1 MRHENPKSKIVM
13 LPAYFLKTKLLP
25 PRLTT
30 RVLARPR
37 LMERMRD
44 FLDRP
49 ATILCA
55 NAGCGKTTLVTDF
68 IRSASLPAVWYQID
82 PSDVDLAVFF
92 GYLVCALRQRQP
104 AFGQVTLGLIAETE
118 NLAKK
123 ANQLVDVFINEVS
136 EELEEKTILVLD
148 DYHHVDS
155 SESIAAAVDRLVQ
168 YLPDVLHLIFTTRS
182 VPNLSVMRLR
192 SKGIIGFLTRQDL
205 LFTPAEVEQLFA
217 ETFDQKLPSEM
228 VSRFHEKTDGWVTAL
243 QLIQQSLDHAED
255 ARGTAANA
263 NRASIESA
271 LQQSEMEVFDYFAE
285 EVLQFEK
292 PETRLMLGR
301 LSLLDRIDPAICEA
315 AFGIADCT
323 SELRNLTRRNV
334 FIAQAYGTGV
344 EESYRLHPL
353 FRSFLTR
360 WLVNEVGVDEVR
372 RLHKACATHFVSV
385 EQWSFALDHFT
396 EAGSAEDVAEMLA
409 AHGAELVAAGRFETI
424 KRAFDGLTESAVEA
438 HPRALITRAD
448 VALIESDS
456 PRASMLYG
464 KAEQMGRDAGDRAV
478 QAEALRGQ
486 AYIARHTGDCDEA
499 INLARAAIEL
509 APDHHALRA
518 RCFNTIGL
526 CSFTARHDSEGAIR
540 NWRAALDEAREAGD
554 DRFARIALHNLGLP
568 YSLEGDFH
576 EALRWLSQ
584 MIDGEPSV
592 SKTTNIEP
600 PPFPQQAIAHL
611 NIARLKIVQGRLDE
625 AEAHLERAL
634 ERCQLFNL
642 KTATAETLEAFGNLY
657 RERNEFTRAVDFY
670 DEAARA
676 YRDAG
681 VALTDKELLDERATL
696 YLRMGEVRVAAR
708 EADDYFRARSAG
720 SDIERST
727 ALITRGRID
736 LAAGRTGEAEA
747 TLMEAARLAANCKLR
762 YNEARAEM
770 SLARVLWEMQRGDQ
784 AFSHLERAV
793 ELSRRYDYAYW
804 MSGEAALAPSL
815 IQAAMQAGI
824 AVDYLARIAPQ
835 KAAEAAAQS
844 IAVQAEAG
852 WAGAT
857 QAKNVRPHA
866 PVALFIERPNV
877 DLAIRMLGAVEVYR
891 DPAEPLKE
899 AWRLI
904 KSLHILCY
912 IASRRNHRAPKEQII
927 ETFWGD
933 ADTETIAKNF
943 HPTISHLRKAL
954 NTGQVVKKDF
964 VLYREGAYLF
974 SPQYQYRIDAEEFER
989 LLGDAREARRNDD
1002 DEGAAQ
1008 LLAEAIKL
1016 YRGDFLEELYYNWV
1030 EELQSYYRDLYFAA
1044 LKELIAHHGGRGDHE
1059 QVVRYGQMLLAR
1071 DPYQED
1077 VHCALME
1084 SHVALGNRAAAIDQF
1099 DGLRRML
1106 RRELGVAPLPATIAR
1121 YEALIK

>member
-1 MRHENPKSKIVM
+1 M

-37 LMERMRD
+37 LIERMRD

-68 IRSASLPAVWYQID
+68 IRSSQLPAVWYQID

-104 AFGQVTLGLIAETE
+104 AFGGVTLGLIRETE
-118 NLAKK
+118 NLAQK

-155 SESIAAAVDRLVQ
+155 SEPIAAAVDRLVQ

-192 SKGIIGFLTRQDL
+192 SKGIVGFLTRQDL

-217 ETFDQKLPSEM
+217 ETFEQQLPSET

-243 QLIQQSLDHAED
+243 QLIQQSLDHAES
-255 ARGTAANA
+255 ARGVAASA
-263 NRASIESA
+263 NRALIESA

-285 EVLQFEK
+285 EVLQFET

-334 FIAQAYGTGV
+334 FIAQAYGSGA

-360 WLVNEVGVDEVR
+360 WFTNEVGLAEVR
-372 RLHKACATHFVSV
+372 RLHKAGAVYFVSAG
-385 EQWSFALDHFT
+385 QWSFALDHFT

-424 KRAFDGLTESAVEA
+424 KRAFDGLPESALEA

-448 VALIESDS
+448 VALIESD
-456 PRASMLYG
+456 ATCAATLYAR
-464 KAEQMGRDAGDRAV
+464 AEQMGRAAADRTV

-486 AYIARHTGDCDEA
+486 AYIARHTGNCEAA
-499 INLARAAIEL
+499 INLATAAIEL

-526 CSFTARHDSEGAIR
+526 CSFTLRHDSDGAIQ

-554 DRFARIALHNLGLP
+554 DRYARIALHNLGLP

-584 MIDGEPSV
+584 MTDGEAAV
-592 SKTTNIEP
+592 TNTTKAAA
-600 PPFPQQAIAHL
+600 PPFPQEAIAHL

-625 AEAHLERAL
+625 AEAHLEWAL

-657 RERNEFTRAVDFY
+657 RERGEFTRALDFY
-670 DEAARA
+670 DEAVRA

-681 VALTDKELLDERATL
+681 VALTDQELLDERAAL
-696 YLRMGEVRVAAR
+696 YLRMGDLRMAAR
-708 EADDYFRARSAG
+708 EADEYFRARAAG
-720 SDIERST
+720 SAVERST
-727 ALITRGRID
+727 ALITRGRIE
-736 LAAGRTGEAEA
+736 LAAGRAGEAEA
-747 TLMEAARLAANCKLR
+747 ALAEAARLANESKLR

-770 SLARVLWEMQRGDQ
+770 SLARVLWEQQRRDE
-784 AFSHLERAV
+784 ALLHLEHAMG
-793 ELSRRYDYAYW
+793 LSRRYDYAYW
-804 MSGEAALAPSL
+804 MAGEAALAPVL

-824 AVDYLARIAPQ
+824 ATDYLARIAPQ
-835 KAAEAAAQS
+835 VTAEAAVSRLSPTGVSPPAAAQ
-844 IAVQAEAG
+844 AG
-852 WAGAT
+852 GL
-857 QAKNVRPHA
+857 RHA
-866 PVALFIERPNV
+866 PPVELFIERPNV

-891 DPAEPLKE
+891 DPAEPLKD

-912 IASRRNHRAPKEQII
+912 IAARRNHRAPKEQII

-964 VLYREGAYLF
+964 VLYREGAYLLN
-974 SPQYQYRIDAEEFER
+974 PQYQYRIDAEEFER

-1002 DEGAAQ
+1002 HDGAAQ

-1030 EELQSYYRDLYFAA
+1030 EELQSYYRDLYFEA
-1044 LKELIAHHGGRGDHE
+1044 LKELIAYHGGRGSHE
-1059 QVVRYGQMLLAR
+1059 QVVRYGQMLLSR

-1084 SHVALGNRAAAIDQF
+1084 AHVALGNRAAAIDQF

-1106 RRELGVAPLPATIAR
+1106 RRELGVDPLPATIAR

>member
-1 MRHENPKSKIVM
+1 M

-37 LMERMRD
+37 LMERMRE

-49 ATILCA
+49 ATVLCA

-68 IRSASLPAVWYQID
+68 IRSSKLPAVWYQID

-104 AFGQVTLGLIAETE
+104 AFGGVTLGFISETE
-118 NLAKK
+118 NLSQK

-155 SESIAAAVDRLVQ
+155 SEPIAAAVDRLVQ

-205 LFTPAEVEQLFA
+205 LFTSTEVEQLFA
-217 ETFDQKLPSEM
+217 ETFGQSLPSEL

-255 ARGTAANA
+255 ARGAAATA
-263 NRASIESA
+263 NRALIESA
-271 LQQSEMEVFDYFAE
+271 LQQSEMEIFDYFAE
-285 EVLQFEK
+285 EVLQFET

-315 AFGIADCT
+315 AFGVADCT
-323 SELRNLTRRNV
+323 AELRNLTRRNV
-334 FIAQAYGTGV
+334 FIAQAYGSGA

-353 FRSFLTR
+353 FRSFLMR
-360 WLVNEVGVDEVR
+360 WLTNEVGADEVN
-372 RLHKACATHFVSV
+372 RLHKACAAYFVSAG
-385 EQWSFALDHFT
+385 QWSFALDHFT

-409 AHGAELVAAGRFETI
+409 AHGSELVAVGRFETI
-424 KRAFDGLTESAVEA
+424 KRAFDGLTESALGA

-448 VALIESDS
+448 VALIESDGA
-456 PRASMLYG
+456 RAGVLYA
-464 KAEQMGRDAGDRAV
+464 KAEQMGRATGDRAV
-478 QAEALRGQ
+478 EAEALRGQ
-486 AYIARHTGDCDEA
+486 SYIARHTGDCDAA
-499 INLARAAIEL
+499 INLAMAAIEL
-509 APDHHALRA
+509 APDQHALRA

-526 CSFTARHDSEGAIR
+526 CSFTARHDSDGAIQ
-540 NWRAALDEAREAGD
+540 NWRAALNEARRAGD

-584 MIDGEPSV
+584 MISADADNGKSAKVEA
-592 SKTTNIEP
+592 
-600 PPFPQQAIAHL
+600 PPFPQEAIAHL

-642 KTATAETLEAFGNLY
+642 KTPTAETLEAFGNLY
-657 RERNEFTRAVDFY
+657 RERNEFTRALDFY

-696 YLRMGEVRVAAR
+696 YLRMGEVRMAAR
-708 EADDYFRARSAG
+708 EADEYFRARAAG
-720 SDIERST
+720 SDMDCST

-736 LAAGRTGEAEA
+736 LAAGRTDEAEA
-747 TLMEAARLAANCKLR
+747 ALSEAARLAADSKLR

-770 SLARVLWEMQRGDQ
+770 SLARVLWQSERRDEAMT
-784 AFSHLERAV
+784 HLERAV

-804 MSGEAALAPSL
+804 MAGEAHLAPAL
-815 IQAAMQAGI
+815 IAAAIAAGL

-835 KAAEAAAQS
+835 KAAQAASVAHPS
-844 IAVQAEAG
+844 ATAPTAPANRLRQA
-852 WAGAT
+852 
-857 QAKNVRPHA
+857 A
-866 PVALFIERPNV
+866 PVELFIERPNV
-877 DLAIRMLGAVEVYR
+877 DLAIRMLGPVEVCR

-933 ADTETIAKNF
+933 ADTDTIAKNF
-943 HPTISHLRKAL
+943 HPTISHMRKAL
-954 NTGQVVKKDF
+954 NSGQVVKKDF
-964 VLYREGAYLF
+964 VLYREGAYLLN
-974 SPQYQYRIDAEEFER
+974 SQYQYRIDVEEFER
-989 LLGDAREARRNDD
+989 LLNDAREARRNDD
-1002 DEGAAQ
+1002 REGAAQ

-1030 EELQSYYRDLYFAA
+1030 EELQSYYRDLYFEA
-1044 LKELIAHHGGRGDHE
+1044 LKELIAYHSARGSHE

-1077 VHCALME
+1077 VHCAVME
-1084 SHVALGNRAAAIDQF
+1084 SHVAMGNRAAAIDQF

-1106 RRELGVAPLPATIAR
+1106 RRELGVDPLPATLAR

>member
-1 MRHENPKSKIVM
+1 M

-44 FLDRP
+44 ALDRP
-49 ATILCA
+49 ATVLCA

-68 IRSASLPAVWYQID
+68 IRSAKLPAVWYQID

-104 AFGQVTLGLIAETE
+104 AFGGVTLGFISETE
-118 NLAKK
+118 NLAQK

-155 SESIAAAVDRLVQ
+155 SEPIAAAVDRLVQ

-217 ETFDQKLPSEM
+217 ETFAQSLPQEL

-255 ARGTAANA
+255 SKGAAATA
-263 NRASIESA
+263 NRALIENA
-271 LQQSEMEVFDYFAE
+271 LQQSEMEIFDYFAE
-285 EVLQFEK
+285 EVLQFET

-323 SELRNLTRRNV
+323 TELRNLTRRNV
-334 FIAQAYGTGV
+334 FIAQAYGSGA

-360 WLVNEVGVDEVR
+360 WLTNEAGADEVN
-372 RLHKACATHFVSV
+372 RLHKACAAYFVSAG
-385 EQWSFALDHFT
+385 QWNFALEHFT

-409 AHGAELVAAGRFETI
+409 AHGSELVAAGRFETI
-424 KRAFDGLTESAVEA
+424 KRAFDGLTENALVA

-456 PRASMLYG
+456 ARAGFLYA
-464 KAEQMGRDAGDRAV
+464 KAEQMGKATADAAV

-486 AYIARHTGDCDEA
+486 SYIARHAGDCDAA
-499 INLARAAIEL
+499 INLATAAIEL
-509 APDHHALRA
+509 APDQHALRA

-526 CSFTARHDSEGAIR
+526 CSFTSRHDSESAIQ
-540 NWRAALDEAREAGD
+540 NWRAALDEARQAGD

-584 MIDGEPSV
+584 MINSEADIG
-592 SKTTNIEP
+592 KTAKAEA
-600 PPFPQQAIAHL
+600 PPFPQEAIAHL

-625 AEAHLERAL
+625 AESHLERAL

-642 KTATAETLEAFGNLY
+642 KTPTAETLEAFGNLY
-657 RERNEFTRAVDFY
+657 RERNEFTRAIDFY

-681 VALTDKELLDERATL
+681 VALTDRELLDERATL
-696 YLRMGEVRVAAR
+696 YLRMGEVRMAAR
-708 EADDYFRARSAG
+708 EADEYFRARASG
-720 SDIERST
+720 SDMDRST

-736 LAAGRTGEAEA
+736 LVAGRTDEAEA
-747 TLMEAARLAANCKLR
+747 ALNEAVRLAADSKLR
-762 YNEARAEM
+762 YNEARAET
-770 SLARVLWEMQRGDQ
+770 SLARVLWQGERRDE
-784 AFSHLERAV
+784 ALAHLERAI

-804 MSGEAALAPSL
+804 LAGESAASPGLIEAAMA
-815 IQAAMQAGI
+815 AGI

-835 KAAEAAAQS
+835 GVSQAATAAQPL
-844 IAVQAEAG
+844 
-852 WAGAT
+852 AT
-857 QAKNVRPHA
+857 ATTAPAANVRQTA
-866 PVALFIERPNV
+866 PVELFIERPNV
-877 DLAIRMLGAVEVYR
+877 DLAIRMLGPVEVCR

-933 ADTETIAKNF
+933 ADTDTIAKNF
-943 HPTISHLRKAL
+943 HPTISHMRKAL
-954 NTGQVVKKDF
+954 NSGQVVKKDF
-964 VLYREGAYLF
+964 VLYREGAYLLN
-974 SPQYQYRIDAEEFER
+974 SQYQYRIDVEEFER
-989 LLGDAREARRNDD
+989 LLNDAREARRNDD
-1002 DEGAAQ
+1002 QEGASQ

-1030 EELQSYYRDLYFAA
+1030 EELQSYYRDLYFEA
-1044 LKELIAHHGGRGDHE
+1044 LKELIAHYRARGRHE
-1059 QVVRYGQMLLAR
+1059 QVVRYGQMLLSR
-1071 DPYQED
+1071 DPYQEE
-1077 VHCALME
+1077 VHCAVME

-1106 RRELGVAPLPATIAR
+1106 RRELGVDPLPATIAR

>member
-1 MRHENPKSKIVM
+1 M

-37 LMERMRD
+37 LIERMRD

-68 IRSASLPAVWYQID
+68 IHSINLPAVWYQID
-82 PSDVDLAVFF
+82 PADVDLAVFF
-92 GYLVCALRQRQP
+92 GYLVYGLRQRAP
-104 AFGQVTLGLIAETE
+104 AFGQVTLGLISETE
-118 NLAKK
+118 NLSKK
-123 ANQLVDVFINEVS
+123 ANQLVDVFINEIS

-155 SESIAAAVDRLVQ
+155 SEPIAAAVDRLVQ
-168 YLPDVLHLIFTTRS
+168 YLPDVLHLILTTRS

-192 SKGIIGFLTRQDL
+192 SKGVVGFLNRQDL

-217 ETFDQKLPSEM
+217 ETFGQKLPSET

-255 ARGTAANA
+255 ARGAAQNA
-263 NRASIESA
+263 NRALIESA

-285 EVLQFEK
+285 EVLQFET

-315 AFGIADCT
+315 AFDIADCT
-323 SELRNLTRRNV
+323 AELRQLTRRNV
-334 FIAQAYGTGV
+334 FIAQAYGSGA

-353 FRSFLTR
+353 FRSFLAR
-360 WLVNEVGVDEVR
+360 WLTNEVGVDEVR
-372 RLHKACATHFVSV
+372 RLHKACAEYFVGAQ
-385 EQWSFALDHFT
+385 QWSFALDHFT
-396 EAGSAEDVAEMLA
+396 EAGSAEDVAGMLA
-409 AHGAELVAAGRFETI
+409 AHGRELVAAGRFETI
-424 KRAFDGLTESAVEA
+424 KRAFDGLTESALIA
-438 HPRALITRAD
+438 YPRALITRAD

-456 PRASMLYG
+456 MRAATLYAQ
-464 KAEQMGRDAGDRAV
+464 AEQMGRAAGPTV

-486 AYIARHTGDCDEA
+486 AYIARHTGDCEEA
-499 INLARAAIEL
+499 IRLATAAIAL

-526 CSFTARHDSEGAIR
+526 CSFTTRHDSEGAIQ
-540 NWRAALDEAREAGD
+540 NWRAALDEARKAGD

-584 MIDGEPSV
+584 MIDEDSPV
-592 SKTTNIEP
+592 SQATKADAS
-600 PPFPQQAIAHL
+600 PFPQEAIAHL

-642 KTATAETLEAFGNLY
+642 KTATGETLEAFGNLY
-657 RERNEFTRAVDFY
+657 RERNEFTRALDFY
-670 DEAARA
+670 DEAVRA

-696 YLRMGEVRVAAR
+696 YLRMGDVRMAAR
-708 EADDYFRARSAG
+708 EADEYFRARADG
-720 SDIERST
+720 SDVERST
-727 ALITRGRID
+727 ALITRGRIE
-736 LAAGRTGEAEA
+736 LAAGRLNEAEA
-747 TLMEAARLAANCKLR
+747 ALSEAARLAAEGKLH
-762 YNEARAEM
+762 YNEARAET
-770 SLARVLWEMQRGDQ
+770 SLARALWESGR
-784 AFSHLERAV
+784 AEEALSHLEHASA
-793 ELSRRYDYAYW
+793 LARRYDYAYW
-804 MSGEAALAPSL
+804 LAGEARLQPAL
-815 IQAAMQAGI
+815 IAAAVRASI
-824 AVDYLARIAPQ
+824 AVDYLTRIAPAQ
-835 KAAEAAAQS
+835 AEAAPARTSPAQ
-844 IAVQAEAG
+844 ATPVTAA
-852 WAGAT
+852 AGAR
-857 QAKNVRPHA
+857 QGEMVE
-866 PVALFIERPNV
+866 LFIERPNV
-877 DLAIRMLGAVEVYR
+877 DLVIRMLGPVEVYR

-943 HPTISHLRKAL
+943 HPTISHMRKAL
-954 NTGQVVKKDF
+954 NSGQVVKKDF
-964 VLYREGAYLF
+964 VLYREGAYSLN
-974 SPQYQYRIDAEEFER
+974 PQYQYRIDAEEFER
-989 LLGDAREARRNDD
+989 LLNDAREARRNADD
-1002 DEGAAQ
+1002 QGAAQ

-1030 EELQSYYRDLYFAA
+1030 EELQSYYRDLYFEA
-1044 LKELIAHHGGRGDHE
+1044 LKELIAYHAGLGRHE
-1059 QVVRYGQMLLAR
+1059 PVLRYGQMLLAR

-1084 SHVALGNRAAAIDQF
+1084 AHVALGNRAAAIDQF
-1099 DGLRRML
+1099 DSLRRML
-1106 RRELGVAPLPATIAR
+1106 RRELGVDPLPATIAR
-1121 YEALIK
+1121 YEAIIK

>member
-1 MRHENPKSKIVM
+1 M

-37 LMERMRD
+37 LIERMRD

-68 IRSASLPAVWYQID
+68 IHSIKLPAVWYQID
-82 PSDVDLAVFF
+82 PADVDLAVFF
-92 GYLVCALRQRQP
+92 GYLVYGLRQREP
-104 AFGQVTLGLIAETE
+104 AFGHVTLGLISETE
-118 NLAKK
+118 NLSQK

-136 EELEEKTILVLD
+136 EQLEEKTIMVLD

-155 SESIAAAVDRLVQ
+155 SEPIAAAVDRLVQ

-192 SKGIIGFLTRQDL
+192 SKGVVGFLNRQDL
-205 LFTPAEVEQLFA
+205 LFTPPEVEQLFA
-217 ETFDQKLPSEM
+217 ETFGQTLPAEM

-243 QLIQQSLDHAED
+243 QLIQQSLGHSED
-255 ARGTAANA
+255 ALGAARSA
-263 NRASIESA
+263 NRALIESA

-285 EVLQFEK
+285 EVLQFET

-315 AFGIADCT
+315 ALDISDCT
-323 SELRNLTRRNV
+323 AELRNLTRRNV
-334 FIAQAYGTGV
+334 FIAQAYGSGA

-360 WLVNEVGVDEVR
+360 WLANEAGVEEVK
-372 RLHKACATHFVSV
+372 RLHKACAAYFVSAQ
-385 EQWSFALDHFT
+385 QWSFALDHFT
-396 EAGSAEDVAEMLA
+396 EAGSAEDVAGMLA
-409 AHGAELVAAGRFETI
+409 AHGRELVAAGRFETI
-424 KRAFDGLTESAVEA
+424 KRAFDGLTDNALTA
-438 HPRALITRAD
+438 YPRALITRAD

-456 PRASMLYG
+456 VRAAALYAQ
-464 KAEQMGRDAGDRAV
+464 AEQMGRAAADPSV

-486 AYIARHTGDCDEA
+486 SYIARHTGDCEQA
-499 INLARAAIEL
+499 IKLATEAIEL
-509 APDHHALRA
+509 APDHPALRA

-526 CSFTARHDSEGAIR
+526 CSFTTRHDSRGAIE
-540 NWRAALDEAREAGD
+540 NWRAALDEARKAGD

-584 MIDGEPSV
+584 MIEDEATV
-592 SKTTNIEP
+592 SHDTKADAA
-600 PPFPQQAIAHL
+600 PFPQEAIAHL

-642 KTATAETLEAFGNLY
+642 KTATGETLEAFGNLY
-657 RERNEFTRAVDFY
+657 RERNEFPRALDFY
-670 DEAARA
+670 DEAVRA

-696 YLRMGEVRVAAR
+696 YLRMGDVRMAAR
-708 EADDYFRARSAG
+708 EADEYFRARAAG
-720 SDIERST
+720 SDVERST
-727 ALITRGRID
+727 ALITRGRIE
-736 LAAGRTGEAEA
+736 LAAGRLNEAEA
-747 TLMEAARLAANCKLR
+747 ALTEAARLAVESKLY
-762 YNEARAEM
+762 YNEARAET
-770 SLARVLWEMQRGDQ
+770 SLARALWELQRPEE
-784 AFSHLERAV
+784 ALMHLEHATG
-793 ELSRRYDYAYW
+793 LSRRYDYAYW
-804 MSGEAALAPSL
+804 LAGEARLAPALIEAALR
-815 IQAAMQAGI
+815 AGI
-824 AVDYLARIAPQ
+824 ATDYLARLAPMQ
-835 KAAEAAAQS
+835 AAEAAPARLS
-844 IAVQAEAG
+844 PAERVQASA
-852 WAGAT
+852 
-857 QAKNVRPHA
+857 A
-866 PVALFIERPNV
+866 PGGTRQDSMVELFIERPNV
-877 DLAIRMLGAVEVYR
+877 DLVIRMLGPVEISR
-891 DPAEPLKE
+891 DPAEPLKD

-927 ETFWGD
+927 EMFWGD
-933 ADTETIAKNF
+933 ADTDTIAKNF
-943 HPTISHLRKAL
+943 HPTISHMRKAL
-954 NTGQVVKKDF
+954 NSGQVVKKDF
-964 VLYREGAYLF
+964 VLYREGAYLLN
-974 SPQYQYRIDAEEFER
+974 PQYQYRVDAEEFER
-989 LLGDAREARRNDD
+989 LLNDAREARRNSD

-1030 EELQSYYRDLYFAA
+1030 EELQSYYRDLYFEA
-1044 LKELIAHHGGRGDHE
+1044 LKELIVYHDAEGRHE
-1059 QVVRYGQMLLAR
+1059 QVLRYGQMLLSR

-1084 SHVALGNRAAAIDQF
+1084 AHVALGNRAAAIDQF

-1106 RRELGVAPLPATIAR
+1106 RRELGVDPLPATIAR

>member
-1 MRHENPKSKIVM
+1 M

-37 LMERMRD
+37 LIERMRD

-49 ATILCA
+49 ATVLCA

-68 IRSASLPAVWYQID
+68 IRSINLPAVWYQID
-82 PSDVDLAVFF
+82 PADVDLAVFF
-92 GYLVCALRQRQP
+92 GYLVYGLRQRQP
-104 AFGQVTLGLIAETE
+104 AFGHVTLGLISETE
-118 NLAKK
+118 NLSKK

-136 EELEEKTILVLD
+136 EQLEEKTLLVLD

-155 SESIAAAVDRLVQ
+155 SEPIAAAIDRLVQ

-192 SKGIIGFLTRQDL
+192 SKGVIGFLNRQDL

-217 ETFDQKLPSEM
+217 ETFRQQLPAEL

-243 QLIQQSLDHAED
+243 QLIQQSLDHSED
-255 ARGTAANA
+255 ARGAAQSA
-263 NRASIESA
+263 NRALIESA

-285 EVLQFEK
+285 EVLQFET

-301 LSLLDRIDPAICEA
+301 LSLPARIDPAICEA
-315 AFGIADCT
+315 ALGINDCT
-323 SELRNLTRRNV
+323 PELRNLTRRNV
-334 FIAQAYGTGV
+334 FIAQAYGSGA

-353 FRSFLTR
+353 FRSFLAR
-360 WLVNEVGVDEVR
+360 WLANEVGTDEIR
-372 RLHKACATHFVSV
+372 RLHKACAAYFVSV
-385 EQWSFALDHFT
+385 QQWSFALDHFT
-396 EAGSAEDVAEMLA
+396 EAGSADDVAEMLA
-409 AHGAELVAAGRFETI
+409 AHGEELVAAGRFETI
-424 KRAFDGLTESAVEA
+424 KRAFDGLTERALGA
-438 HPRALITRAD
+438 YPRALITRAD

-456 PRASMLYG
+456 ARAAMLYS
-464 KAEQMGRDAGDRAV
+464 KAEQVGRASADAKV

-486 AYIARHTGDCDEA
+486 SYIARHTGDCDGA
-499 INLARAAIEL
+499 IRLATAAIEL
-509 APDHHALRA
+509 APDHPALRA

-526 CSFTARHDSEGAIR
+526 CSFTARHDSDGAIQ
-540 NWRAALDEAREAGD
+540 NWRAALDEARKAGD

-584 MIDGEPSV
+584 MIEDEASVGQATKPAPS
-592 SKTTNIEP
+592 
-600 PPFPQQAIAHL
+600 PFPQEAIAHL

-642 KTATAETLEAFGNLY
+642 KTATGETLEAFGNLY
-657 RERNEFTRAVDFY
+657 RERNEFTRALDFY

-681 VALTDKELLDERATL
+681 VALTDKELLDERAAL
-696 YLRMGEVRVAAR
+696 YLRMGDVRMAAR
-708 EADDYFRARSAG
+708 EADEYFRARAER
-720 SDIERST
+720 SDVERST
-727 ALITRGRID
+727 ALITRGRIE
-736 LAAGRTGEAEA
+736 LAAGRLDEAEA
-747 TLMEAARLAANCKLR
+747 ALAEAARLAGESKLY
-762 YNEARAEM
+762 YNEARAET
-770 SLARVLWEMQRGDQ
+770 SLARVFWQSERAPQ
-784 AFSHLERAV
+784 ALAHLEYALA
-793 ELSRRYDYAYW
+793 LSRRYDYAYW
-804 MSGEAALAPSL
+804 LASEARLAPAL
-815 IQAAMQAGI
+815 IVAAMQAGI
-824 AVDYLARIAPQ
+824 ATEYLARVAPPETAEVAPARLSSAEGAPSV
-835 KAAEAAAQS
+835 AASGVSA
-844 IAVQAEAG
+844 
-852 WAGAT
+852 
-857 QAKNVRPHA
+857 RPDA
-866 PVALFIERPNV
+866 LVELFIERPNV
-877 DLAIRMLGAVEVYR
+877 DLIIRMLGPAEIYR
-891 DPAEPLKE
+891 DPTEPLKD
-899 AWRLI
+899 AWRLV

-912 IASRRNHRAPKEQII
+912 IAARRNHRAPKEQII
-927 ETFWGD
+927 ETFWSD

-943 HPTISHLRKAL
+943 HPTISHMRKAL

-964 VLYREGAYLF
+964 VLYREGAYLLN
-974 SPQYQYRIDAEEFER
+974 PQYQYRIDAEEFER
-989 LLGDAREARRNDD
+989 LLGDAREARRNSD

-1030 EELQSYYRDLYFAA
+1030 EELQSYYRDLYFEA
-1044 LKELIAHHGGRGDHE
+1044 LKELIAYHRGQGRHD
-1059 QVVRYGQMLLAR
+1059 QVLRYGQMLLAR

-1084 SHVALGNRAAAIDQF
+1084 AHVALGNRAAAIDQF

-1106 RRELGVAPLPATIAR
+1106 RRELGVDPLPATIAR

>member
-1 MRHENPKSKIVM
+1 M

-68 IRSASLPAVWYQID
+68 IRSSRLPAVWYQID

-104 AFGQVTLGLIAETE
+104 AFGGVTLGLIRETE
-118 NLAKK
+118 NLSQK

-148 DYHHVDS
+148 DYHHVDAS
-155 SESIAAAVDRLVQ
+155 GPIAAAVDRLVQ

-192 SKGIIGFLTRQDL
+192 SKGIIGFLNRQDL

-217 ETFDQKLPSEM
+217 ETFGQKLPAEM

-255 ARGTAANA
+255 LPSGIGVIA
-263 NRASIESA
+263 NRALIESA

-285 EVLQFEK
+285 EVLQFET

-315 AFGIADCT
+315 AFCMTDCT
-323 SELRNLTRRNV
+323 KELRNLTRRNV
-334 FIAQAYGTGV
+334 FIAQAYGTGA

-360 WLVNEVGVDEVR
+360 WLANQAGMNEVR
-372 RLHKACATHFVSV
+372 RLHKACAAYFVSV
-385 EQWSFALDHFT
+385 AQWSFALDHFT

-409 AHGAELVAAGRFETI
+409 AHGVELVAAGHFETI
-424 KRAFDGLTESAVEA
+424 KRAFDRLTETALEA

-448 VALIESDS
+448 VALIESDGV
-456 PRASMLYG
+456 RAAALYG
-464 KAEQMGRDAGDRAV
+464 KAEQMGRKSADRVV

-486 AYIARHTGDCDEA
+486 AYIARHTGDCNAA
-499 INLARAAIEL
+499 INLATTALEL
-509 APDHHALRA
+509 TPDQHALRA
-518 RCFNTIGL
+518 RCFNTLGL
-526 CSFTARHDSEGAIR
+526 CSFTARHDSQAAIQ
-540 NWRAALDEAREAGD
+540 NWRAALDEARKAED
-554 DRFARIALHNLGLP
+554 DRYARIALHNLGLP

-584 MIDGEPSV
+584 MIDDETSV
-592 SKTTNIEP
+592 SKTTKNEA
-600 PPFPQQAIAHL
+600 PPFPQEAIAHL

-657 RERNEFTRAVDFY
+657 RERNEFTRALDFY

-681 VALTDKELLDERATL
+681 VALTDKELLDERAML
-696 YLRMGEVRVAAR
+696 YLRMGDLRMAGR
-708 EADDYFRARSAG
+708 EADEYFRARASASG
-720 SDIERST
+720 VERST
-727 ALITRGRID
+727 ALITRGRIE
-736 LAAGRTGEAEA
+736 LAAGRTGEAETA
-747 TLMEAARLAANCKLR
+747 LAEAARLAAESKSR

-770 SLARVLWEMQRGDQ
+770 LLARVLWEFARHTE
-784 AFSHLERAV
+784 ALLHLERAV

-804 MSGEAALAPSL
+804 LASEAGVAQTL
-815 IQAAMQAGI
+815 IQAAISAGI
-824 AVDYLARIAPQ
+824 AVDYLARLAPQ
-835 KAAEAAAQS
+835 PGAKAAAAHRLLPAEMARAAS
-844 IAVQAEAG
+844 APAVSSRH
-852 WAGAT
+852 T
-857 QAKNVRPHA
+857 A
-866 PVALFIERPNV
+866 PVELFIERPNV
-877 DLAIRMLGAVEVYR
+877 DLAIRMLGPVEVYR
-891 DPAEPLKE
+891 DPTEPLKE

-912 IASRRNHRAPKEQII
+912 IAARRNHRAPKEQMI

-964 VLYREGAYLF
+964 VLYREGAYLLN
-974 SPQYQYRIDAEEFER
+974 SQYQYRIDVEEFER
-989 LLGDAREARRNDD
+989 LLNDAREARRNDD

-1008 LLAEAIKL
+1008 LLAEAVKL

-1044 LKELIAHHGGRGDHE
+1044 LKELIAHHGEHGRNE

-1106 RRELGVAPLPATIAR
+1106 RRELGVEPLPATIAR
-1121 YEALIK
+1121 YQALIK

>member
-1 MRHENPKSKIVM
+1 M

-68 IRSASLPAVWYQID
+68 IRSSKLPAVWYQID

-104 AFGQVTLGLIAETE
+104 AFGGVTLGFISETE
-118 NLAKK
+118 NLSQK

-148 DYHHVDS
+148 DYHHVDAS
-155 SESIAAAVDRLVQ
+155 GPIAAAVDRLVQ

-192 SKGIIGFLTRQDL
+192 SKGIIGFLNRQDL

-217 ETFDQKLPSEM
+217 ETFGQKLPTEM

-243 QLIQQSLDHAED
+243 QLIQQSLDHAEA
-255 ARGTAANA
+255 ARGANQNA
-263 NRASIESA
+263 NRVLIESA

-285 EVLQFEK
+285 EVLQFET
-292 PETRLMLGR
+292 PATRLMLGR
-301 LSLLDRIDPAICEA
+301 LSLLERIDPAICEA
-315 AFGIADCT
+315 AFCMTDCT
-323 SELRNLTRRNV
+323 TELRNLTRRNV
-334 FIAQAYGTGV
+334 FIAQAYGTGA

-360 WLVNEVGVDEVR
+360 WLANQAGADEVR
-372 RLHKACATHFVSV
+372 RLHKACAAYFVGV
-385 EQWSFALDHFT
+385 AQWSFALDHFT

-424 KRAFDGLTESAVEA
+424 KRAFDGLPESALAA

-448 VALIESDS
+448 VALIESDGV
-456 PRASMLYG
+456 RAAALYG
-464 KAEQMGRDAGDRAV
+464 KAEQIGRASGDRLV

-499 INLARAAIEL
+499 INRATAALEL
-509 APDHHALRA
+509 APDQHALRA

-526 CSFTARHDSEGAIR
+526 CSFTARHDSQGAIQ
-540 NWRAALDEAREAGD
+540 NWRAALDEARQAGD
-554 DRFARIALHNLGLP
+554 DRYARIALHNLGLP

-584 MIDGEPSV
+584 MIDTDASV
-592 SKTTNIEP
+592 SKATKNEA
-600 PPFPQQAIAHL
+600 PPFPQEAIAHL

-625 AEAHLERAL
+625 AESHLERAL

-657 RERNEFTRAVDFY
+657 RERNEFTRALDFY

-681 VALTDKELLDERATL
+681 VALTDKELLDERAML
-696 YLRMGEVRVAAR
+696 YLRMGDLRMAGR
-708 EADDYFRARSAG
+708 EADEYFRARTSA
-720 SDIERST
+720 SEVERST

-736 LAAGRTGEAEA
+736 LAAGRTSEAETA
-747 TLMEAARLAANCKLR
+747 LETAARLAAESKSN
-762 YNEARAEM
+762 YNEARAAM
-770 SLARVLWEMQRGDQ
+770 LLARVLWGLGRGDQ
-784 AFSHLERAV
+784 ALLQLERAV

-804 MSGEAALAPSL
+804 LRSEAELAPAL
-815 IQAAMQAGI
+815 VQAAIGAGI
-824 AVDYLARIAPQ
+824 AVDYLARLAPQ
-835 KAAEAAAQS
+835 PNAEAAA
-844 IAVQAEAG
+844 ATGLLPAEMAR
-852 WAGAT
+852 AGA
-857 QAKNVRPHA
+857 A
-866 PVALFIERPNV
+866 PAAGLPRTVAVELFIERPNV
-877 DLAIRMLGAVEVYR
+877 DLAIRMLGAAEICR

-899 AWRLI
+899 AWRLV

-912 IASRRNHRAPKEQII
+912 IAARRNHRAPKEQII
-927 ETFWGD
+927 DTFWGD

-964 VLYREGAYLF
+964 VLYREGAYLLN
-974 SPQYQYRIDAEEFER
+974 PQYQYRIDVEEFER
-989 LLGDAREARRNDD
+989 LLSDAREARRNDD

-1008 LLAEAIKL
+1008 LLAEAVKL

-1030 EELQSYYRDLYFAA
+1030 EELQSYYRDLYFEA
-1044 LKELIAHHGGRGDHE
+1044 LKELIAHHGAHGRNE

-1106 RRELGVAPLPATIAR
+1106 RRELGVDPLPATIAR
-1121 YEALIK
+1121 YQALIK